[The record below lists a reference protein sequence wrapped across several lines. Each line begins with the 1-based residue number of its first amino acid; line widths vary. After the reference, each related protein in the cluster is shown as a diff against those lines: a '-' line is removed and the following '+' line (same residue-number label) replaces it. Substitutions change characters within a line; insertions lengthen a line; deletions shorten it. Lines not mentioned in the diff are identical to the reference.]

1 MNCLAHQAVV
11 ARSEIL
17 RKLEQDLFFVPP
29 CVATGNLCV
38 PSSKSYSFLVLDFKL
53 QRSALAAEVSNIAYS
68 CLWLLECLRA
78 LGCLHVSAG
87 SFIRKWWGLL
97 SHVHFCVWA
106 HWACARGR
114 MVFAGVSYPNHDGDL
129 WQEWS
134 LGPRLNTHSS
144 SPRLAIQQRGH
155 VLFVCS
161 QPQLPASGPGRE
173 SVRALCPRPLHNL
186 KAGSWQWNSQGNH
199 PSDLKMRCSVIYCV
213 LLHCSVWTQQTG
225 ACRRPCL

>member
-1 MNCLAHQAVV
+1 M

-87 SFIRKWWGLL
+87 SFIRKW
-97 SHVHFCVWA
+97 
-106 HWACARGR
+106 
-114 MVFAGVSYPNHDGDL
+114 
-129 WQEWS
+129 
-134 LGPRLNTHSS
+134 
-144 SPRLAIQQRGH
+144 
-155 VLFVCS
+155 
-161 QPQLPASGPGRE
+161 
-173 SVRALCPRPLHNL
+173 
-186 KAGSWQWNSQGNH
+186 
-199 PSDLKMRCSVIYCV
+199 
-213 LLHCSVWTQQTG
+213 
-225 ACRRPCL
+225 